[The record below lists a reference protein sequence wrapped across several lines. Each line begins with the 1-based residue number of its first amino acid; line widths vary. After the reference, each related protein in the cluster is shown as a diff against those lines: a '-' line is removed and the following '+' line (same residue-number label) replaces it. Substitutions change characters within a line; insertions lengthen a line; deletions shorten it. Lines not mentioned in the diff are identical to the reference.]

1 MSYAPPSAID
11 GESKGSE
18 LSPLQLQDENKNI
31 TATNKIGKTSINDL
45 SSETT
50 CFLCREK
57 DSPDRDCKVCHNIRT
72 YRSKIGEQSNTNNA
86 LFGGDNEVSVS
97 FPGPGIVKRNAI
109 YGNYVVASR
118 TIMPGELIILERPL
132 TIAPYC
138 PADALPLCLSC
149 CKDIGYSSKC
159 STCKWPVCDS
169 ACEKVFNLIWNIA

>member
-1 MSYAPPSAID
+1 MSHCPASHAKC
-11 GESKGSE
+11 ESKCTG
-18 LSPLQLQDENKNI
+18 LSPLHLHDENKNI
-31 TATNKIGKTSINDL
+31 TVTANAGKPGMNDL

-57 DSPDRDCKVCHNIRT
+57 ESPDRDCKVCQNIRT
-72 YRSKIGEQSNTNNA
+72 YWSKNNEHSDPSQLGE
-86 LFGGDNEVSVS
+86 DNEVNVS

-118 TIMPGELIILERPL
+118 AIMQGELIILERPL

-138 PADALPLCLSC
+138 PADVLPLCLSC
-149 CKDIGYSSKC
+149 CKDIGLSSKC

-169 ACEKVFNLIWNIA
+169 ACEKVFN